1 MTIAVEQTDPL
12 RGSTL
17 RWTWTS
23 GPTKGMTHEHH
34 FHEDGTVEWHQV
46 PHKGDTGPADG
57 SASATKPAER
67 VKYAAFQVRPDVS
80 AVSYR
85 AESGFTLTVVIDFA
99 SSDLVG
105 FASGGDVWDPV
116 RGVSAVITP
125 AVVTAR

>member
-1 MTIAVEQTDPL
+1 MQNDVEQADPL
-12 RGSTL
+12 RDSTL

-34 FHEDGTVEWHQV
+34 FHDDGTVEWHQV

-57 SASATKPAER
+57 TASATKPAER
-67 VKYAAFQVRPDVS
+67 VKYTAFQVRPDVS

-85 AESGFTLTVVIDFA
+85 AESGFTLTIVIDFA

-105 FASGGDVWDPV
+105 FASGGDEWYAVQ
-116 RGVSAVITP
+116 GVSAVITP
-125 AVVTAR
+125 AVVTVQ